1 MSISSVLITNILCKL
16 IFLIT
21 TGMVRCCYSRCCAKE
36 NLTPCKRIWIPELVK
51 FLLVESGTLGF
62 GSRNTAQ
69 GIWNPA
75 NYWNPESKLHWQRP
89 ESSTCNV
96 EQRREI
102 QNPRRAWIPLHGARI
117 WGYNLILTWNN
128 LCTTGCSV
136 KQKVLYYSALMSYL
150 GECQ

>member
-36 NLTPCKRIWIPELVK
+36 NLAPCKGIWIPELK
-51 FLLVESGTLGF
+51 LWNLEPWALESGIQLKESGIPLTIGIQNP
-62 GSRNTAQ
+62 SCTDKDRNPVPVMWKQ
-69 GIWNPA
+69 W
-75 NYWNPESKLHWQRP
+75 
-89 ESSTCNV
+89 C
-96 EQRREI
+96 EI

-136 KQKVLYYSALMSYL
+136 KQNVLYYSALMSYL